1 MIIARFQDIKI
12 NIQNLIYQNEQ
23 AEFEMK
29 NTM

>member
-23 AEFEMK
+23 AEFEME